1 MLRQDALRVSG
12 QADETGSNRLTS
24 EEVSYI
30 GSGRATSNFE
40 LQISD
45 FRFQISDFRWR
56 RDQKEIRR
64 QDADGMKS
72 ESVISDKADGRGG

>member
-45 FRFQISDFRWR
+45 FRWR

-64 QDADGMKS
+64 QDAGGMKS

>member
-45 FRFQISDFRWR
+45 FRFQISDGG
-56 RDQKEIRR
+56 EIKRKY
-64 QDADGMKS
+64 AGKMPT
-72 ESVISDKADGRGG
+72 A